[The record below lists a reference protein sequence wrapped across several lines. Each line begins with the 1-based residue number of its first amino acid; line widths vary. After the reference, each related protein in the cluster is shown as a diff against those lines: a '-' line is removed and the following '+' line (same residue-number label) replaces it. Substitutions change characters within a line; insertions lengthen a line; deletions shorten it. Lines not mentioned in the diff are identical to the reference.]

1 MSHLESERYVLD
13 SVHPE
18 AGVTAGAQRHM
29 SGSGNTGKQDRSEV
43 RPKRALRSC

>member
-18 AGVTAGAQRHM
+18 AGVTAGAQSACETHER
-29 SGSGNTGKQDRSEV
+29 V
-43 RPKRALRSC
+43 RQYR